1 MNSPERKNTFLRSK
15 EFAVHA
21 FQVVEGVAGV
31 VDEGLVVIKVA
42 VLPVDL
48 STHLSSG
55 SPYVATLFPRLK
67 IVQKILLFKLYALVD
82 H

>member
-21 FQVVEGVAGV
+21 FQVVKGVAGV
-31 VDEGLVVIKVA
+31 VDEGLVVVKVA

-48 STHLSSG
+48 GAHLPSG

-67 IVQKILLFKLYALVD
+67 IVQKFFV
-82 H
+82 